1 MASVPKGSGPVSREW
16 PGVPADSPGTAGDE
30 PWASTHL
37 LQALNT
43 AQSEFLLGG
52 EAPAV
57 LERLL
62 ALVLELTGS
71 QSGLIGEVRPSSEGG
86 APSLQVLASTP
97 RDWAEALRE
106 LPATPDAGGQELRD
120 LRTFVSA
127 VLATGRPV
135 QFGDPATASHGTAP
149 APSLHAFLGLPLEV
163 GGQQVGLVGLANRP
177 GGYDARLIEF
187 LQPLLTTCGALLLG
201 QRNEQRRLQAHE
213 QQLRIYMDVA
223 ERVSLALDNVEN
235 GLWDWDFTT
244 RTMYLSPRWLALLGY
259 DHGELPNTL
268 DVWKQLCHPEDLPE
282 LNRRFQEYMQGV
294 RPLYE
299 VEYRAMR
306 KDGTW
311 TWTLSRAK
319 VVARDSQGRPVR
331 VVGTNVDIDA
341 SKRGEER
348 LRALVRAIPDLIFR
362 NRADGTYL
370 DFEAN
375 NDQRTAAPPDS
386 IIGRNLRQM
395 PMPQP
400 VLDKMLFH
408 LGRAIQEGTLEVFE
422 YTLEMPQVGRQH
434 YEARVHRSGPDEA
447 VTIVR
452 NITSLKET
460 EERLRHQEEE
470 LRRHRDSLEELV
482 RNRSEKLRL
491 ATMELEDQQAQL
503 IQAEK
508 LASLGQMAAGVAHEI
523 NNPVSYVMSNLGTLD
538 EYVSVLSPLLQL
550 QRELMEEPGPA
561 TEEARRELLER
572 MREQWKQGDVDY
584 ILGDMPEMI
593 QESQAGTRRIQEIT
607 QSLRAF
613 AREDSGAPQLVDVNA
628 ELSSTLKMVW
638 NELKYK
644 CEVKRDFGALPPIS
658 FHPTQLAQVFTNL
671 LVNAAQAIETRG
683 EIRIRTRHEGSDV
696 VVEIADTGKGMT
708 QETLTKLFTPFFTT
722 KPRGQGTGLGLSVSY
737 GIITRHRGRIDVQSE
752 PGKGSTFILRLPV
765 ASKG

>member
-16 PGVPADSPGTAGDE
+16 PGVPVDASGTSGDE

-37 LQALNT
+37 LRALNT
-43 AQSEFLLGG
+43 AQSELLLGG
-52 EAPAV
+52 ELPAV

-62 ALVLELTGS
+62 AVVLELTGS
-71 QSGLIGEVRPSSEGG
+71 QSGLIGEVRPSSEG

-97 RDWAEALRE
+97 RDWARALPE
-106 LPATPDAGGQELRD
+106 SPALPDAGGPELRD
-120 LRTFVSA
+120 LRTFVNA
-127 VLATGRPV
+127 VLTTGRPV
-135 QFGDPATASHGTAP
+135 QFGDPSAASHGTAP
-149 APSLHAFLGLPLEV
+149 APSLHAFLGLPLDI
-163 GGQQVGLVGLANRP
+163 GGELVGLVGLANRP
-177 GGYDARLIEF
+177 GGYDARLVDF
-187 LQPLLTTCGALLLG
+187 LEPLLSTCGALLLG
-201 QRNEQRRLQAHE
+201 QRNAQRRLQAHE
-213 QQLRIYMDVA
+213 EQLRA
-223 ERVSLALDNVEN
+223 QLEHAARVELALDNVEN

-244 RTMYLSPRWLALLGY
+244 RKLYMSPRWLSLLGY
-259 DHGELPNTL
+259 AEGELPSTL
-268 DVWKQLCHPEDLPE
+268 DVWKQLVHPEDLPE
-282 LNRRFQEYMQGV
+282 QYRRFQEYAEG
-294 RPLYE
+294 RTPLFE
-299 VEYRAMR
+299 VEYRALR

-311 TWTLSRAK
+311 KWMLGRSK
-319 VVARDSQGRPVR
+319 IVARDEQGRPLR
-331 VVGTNVDIDA
+331 MVGTNMDIDA
-341 SKRGEER
+341 RKRGEER

-362 NRADGTYL
+362 NSADGTYL
-370 DFEAN
+370 DFERN
-375 NDQRTAAPPDS
+375 NDQQTAAPPDS

-395 PMPQP
+395 PMPP
-400 VLDKMLFH
+400 PLLEKMLFH
-408 LGRAIQEGTLEVFE
+408 MGRAIQEGTLEVFE
-422 YTLEMPQVGRQH
+422 YALDMPQLGRQH
-434 YEARVHRSGPDEA
+434 YEARIHRSGPDEA

-452 NITSLKET
+452 NITSLKQT

-482 RNRSEKLRL
+482 RTRSEKLRL
-491 ATMELEDQQAQL
+491 ATLELEDQQAQL

-538 EYVSVLSPLLQL
+538 EYVSVLAPLLEL
-550 QRELMEEPGPA
+550 QRELMDEPGPA
-561 TEEARRELLER
+561 TEEARRELVER
-572 MREQWKQGDVDY
+572 MREQWKRGDVDF

-613 AREDSGAPQLVDVNA
+613 AREDSGAPQMVDVNA

-683 EIRIRTRHEGSDV
+683 EIRIRTRHEGNDV
-696 VVEIADTGKGMT
+696 VVEIADSGKGMT
-708 QETLTKLFTPFFTT
+708 QETLSKLFTPFFTT

-737 GIITRHRGRIDVQSE
+737 GIITRHKGRIDVQSE
-752 PGKGSTFILRLPV
+752 PGKGSTFIVRLP
-765 ASKG
+765 AAAR